1 MRRYG
6 RAARWRRGPGRR
18 VTLRRPPTHPQWRRR
33 TLGGLCDGAMECAPL
48 HLVTAEVLVAA
59 GKAVDAFVTYDVRHA
74 AAVRDSD
81 IPVEM
86 PGRG

>member
-1 MRRYG
+1 
-6 RAARWRRGPGRR
+6 
-18 VTLRRPPTHPQWRRR
+18 
-33 TLGGLCDGAMECAPL
+33 MECAPL

-59 GKAVDAFVTYDVRHA
+59 GKAVRAFVTYDVRHA
-74 AAVRDSD
+74 AAVRDSG